1 MSNFFPLFF
10 IPSGTQHIFP
20 SSPFLGYHF
29 LTHKKSVKTKRFL
42 LTSGATYYICSK
54 LFSRQLISASLHCT
68 PFKLYYISHCFTVPF
83 IKFPCLIQLHTR
95 TVIPEQKLRAL
106 HGGSRN
112 PYGEIFPL
120 PDVLSLLDFSTGNVL
135 GQRYL
140 VDCFCTANLC
150 EPREAVAVHQSRFLL
165 PSPFQS
171 TWPVL
176 WAGWAAQDC
185 SRHGGCLGLV
195 SANFAS

>member
-20 SSPFLGYHF
+20 SSSSLGYHF
-29 LTHKKSVKTKRFL
+29 LSPKKKSVKTKRFL

-54 LFSRQLISASLHCT
+54 LFSRQLISTSLHCT
-68 PFKLYYISHCFTVPF
+68 PFNPYYISHCFTVPF

-112 PYGEIFPL
+112 PYGGIFHCQMFWVCL
-120 PDVLSLLDFSTGNVL
+120 ISAQGTCYVRDT
-135 GQRYL
+135 
-140 VDCFCTANLC
+140 
-150 EPREAVAVHQSRFLL
+150 
-165 PSPFQS
+165 
-171 TWPVL
+171 L
-176 WAGWAAQDC
+176 WT
-185 SRHGGCLGLV
+185 V
-195 SANFAS
+195 SAHPTCVSEGKL